1 MRKLVLG
8 ALAALALAACGG
20 GGESAGPA
28 KAVETLYAPYLLPDA
43 SKKPSNWD
51 KSPVLSKKLK
61 ATVDKGIGY
70 GVLLN
75 EPVLD
80 FDPITWS
87 QDGEVS
93 NLKVSTAE
101 ETAGTAKVVATFDLS
116 GEKREVQYDLTN
128 NDDTWQVTAIRS
140 GGDDLATIIDNNI
153 KPAGDPAAMKA
164 PVEEIYKKYEA
175 AGGKPV
181 PPLHT
186 YAALHSSLKPLVVK
200 AAAQNKRLGRDV
212 AGFDPVVDGNV
223 EPIKGTYYEPASS
236 AVIVRFTKG
245 SGVYAVVYDLAQE
258 DGAWK
263 IFNMRSASSYEHNWD
278 LRQQLEKDG
287 IK

>member
-1 MRKLVLG
+1 
-8 ALAALALAACGG
+8 LALAACGG
-20 GGESAGPA
+20 GEAKGPA
-28 KAVETLYAPYLLPDA
+28 KAVETLYAPYLQPDA

-51 KSPVLSKKLK
+51 KSPVLSKKFK
-61 ATVDKGIGY
+61 TVVDKGVGY

-93 NLKVSTAE
+93 NLKVTTTE
-101 ETAGTAKVVATFDLS
+101 ETDDSAKVTATFDLS

-128 NDDTWQVTAIRS
+128 NEGAWQVTSIRS
-140 GGDDLATIIDNNI
+140 GGEDLATIIDNNI

-164 PVEEIYKKYEA
+164 PIEEIYKKYEA
-175 AGGKPV
+175 AAGKPV

-186 YAALHSSLKPLVVK
+186 YAALHSSLKPLLVK

-212 AGFDPVVDGNV
+212 FGFDPVVDGSV

-245 SGVYAVVYDLAQE
+245 SGVFAVVYDLAQE

-263 IFNMRSASSYEHNWD
+263 IFNIRSASSYEENWD
-278 LRQQLEKDG
+278 VRQQLEKDG